1 MALRLVTS
9 KITKSSCMGSASCTF
24 MSTDSIIIEITPNSV
39 SNWKNS
45 SSDCAK
51 PTLPQHHATHSELRF
66 SSQHKAAGQ
75 LSTSSSGSGCRG
87 FLFSSVMLENAGLY
101 KFYILGSIC
110 THVFRDPNSQ
120 LFPASDTKGMRGK
133 FDFCA
138 FSRTVGF
145 HKDCTI
151 KYIQYVVHRHGETP
165 RPLAAML
172 EIPLGHQLV
181 STIFLGLLPPAPF

>member
-1 MALRLVTS
+1 
-9 KITKSSCMGSASCTF
+9 
-24 MSTDSIIIEITPNSV
+24 
-39 SNWKNS
+39 
-45 SSDCAK
+45 
-51 PTLPQHHATHSELRF
+51 
-66 SSQHKAAGQ
+66 
-75 LSTSSSGSGCRG
+75 
-87 FLFSSVMLENAGLY
+87 MLENAGLY

-151 KYIQYVVHRHGETP
+151 KYIQYVVHRHGETH

-172 EIPLGHQLV
+172 EIPLGHQLL
-181 STIFLGLLPPAPF
+181 STIFLGLLPPAFLLPPFDFGFPIYIYLYFVPEHFIALW